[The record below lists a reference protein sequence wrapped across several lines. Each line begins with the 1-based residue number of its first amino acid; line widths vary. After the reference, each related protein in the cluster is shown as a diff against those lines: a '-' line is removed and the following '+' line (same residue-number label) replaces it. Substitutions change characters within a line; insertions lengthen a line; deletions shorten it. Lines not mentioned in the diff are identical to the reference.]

1 MKPVNLLSIPFLA
14 FLGMPFTFAAEE
26 SSSIQEVTNE
36 ETLKQKVEK
45 VMVEQDE
52 LQADVQELVAE
63 QTDEEV
69 VSLLEECQGAMNEAI
84 DGLEAYNT
92 GGTTIAAQTEVI
104 ELIFK
109 AADKKASSS
118 NNSGGMQGLLQMM
131 RGMMGEDYAAEGKSD
146 GEGEGKGDKEGQG
159 NGDGDGDKEGDAKGE
174 GKGKGGDSPG
184 KGGNGAG
191 SVKND
196 LNDGTM
202 TEKKEPRRLPKSTG
216 KAGVAYPK
224 EFSQAMDA
232 YNKSL
237 EPASRNRST
246 SSN

>member
-1 MKPVNLLSIPFLA
+1 MKPVNPFPLSLLA
-14 FLGMPFTFAAEE
+14 FFGMTLSPAAEE
-26 SSSIQEVTNE
+26 SSPAQE
-36 ETLKQKVEK
+36 ETQENVLKQKVEK

-92 GGTTIAAQTEVI
+92 GGSTIAAQTEVI

-109 AADKKASSS
+109 AADKKAGSSG
-118 NNSGGMQGLLQMM
+118 NAGGMQGLLQMM
-131 RGMMGEDYAAEGKSD
+131 RGMMGEDYAAEGQGD
-146 GEGEGKGDKEGQG
+146 GEGEGKEGKG
-159 NGDGDGDKEGDAKGE
+159 KGDGDGDEKGDAEGE
-174 GKGKGGDSPG
+174 GKGKGGNTPG
-184 KGGNGAG
+184 KGGNGGG

-196 LNDGTM
+196 LNDGAM
-202 TEKKEPRRLPKSTG
+202 SEKKEPRRLPKSAG
-216 KAGVAYPK
+216 KAGVAYPR

-237 EPASRNRST
+237 EPGSGNRT
-246 SSN
+246 SSTN